1 VRHHFSTP
9 FLHIDPAAT
18 EEIRLLLNPDEK
30 LRILAQLELIEH
42 AATLPA
48 GADVVVRDF
57 NGARLSV
64 VCVADVRAYFLERPG
79 ATWLYHVTRG
89 RDPTRADGLAIARFR
104 LLAGRNP

>member
-1 VRHHFSTP
+1 M
-9 FLHIDPAAT
+9 
-18 EEIRLLLNPDEK
+18 EEIRRLLDPDEK
-30 LRILAQLELIEH
+30 LRMLAQLDLIEQ

-48 GADVVVRDF
+48 GAEVVVRDF

-79 ATWLYHVTRG
+79 ATWLYHVARG
-89 RDPTRADGLAIARFR
+89 RDPTKADGIAIARFR